1 MGDFDEK
8 EVKMGFTTTE
18 TLITEESDDF
28 YGRERN
34 IRTSITHTSFR
45 TKTGDGEIDEK
56 LDGKDRI
63 SKTMMDDSEMN
74 EGLRLIEQLGV
85 DIDIAMNNVAAVPTM
100 IVAVK
105 TVTTL
110 TFKLLA
116 KTFDFKFSNHSMVSP
131 ELTIQL
137 ACTVPKTPTVSTH
150 L

>member
-28 YGRERN
+28 DGKERN
-34 IRTSITHTSFR
+34 MRTSITHTSFE
-45 TKTGDGEIDEK
+45 TKTGDCEIDEK

-85 DIDIAMNNVAAVPTM
+85 DIDIAMNNVV
-100 IVAVK
+100 
-105 TVTTL
+105 TVR
-110 TFKLLA
+110 
-116 KTFDFKFSNHSMVSP
+116 H
-131 ELTIQL
+131 
-137 ACTVPKTPTVSTH
+137 
-150 L
+150 